1 MAVYRTLTRGRGLV
15 AATAGALVALALAA
29 SPAVAQ
35 TAGTAPQFASG
46 AVTSVHGDSVQVTNQ
61 TQNSESTVVL
71 SPTTQVTKRVT
82 ASASAITVGAC
93 VRVTGTGSATK
104 GITARSVALSM
115 ATSSGCTA
123 GPGAAGFGGRGGGG
137 GFRTGNGQRPRNFG
151 NGNGF
156 PNRGGAR
163 TANFALA
170 AGPVVSVKGDKIV
183 VKSTT
188 FQRPTA
194 TSTTSGK
201 KKSTSK
207 GTTTPKPTTKTSNV
221 TVTLPSAVTISE
233 TVAGTT
239 ADVAVGSCLTA
250 TGTTSAGN
258 VAANRAVVSQP
269 VNGSCTAG
277 FGFGFGGGAGPG
289 AGGGNGSNGS
299 V

>member
-15 AATAGALVALALAA
+15 AATAGVLVAVALAA
-29 SPAVAQ
+29 SPAGAQ
-35 TAGTAPQFASG
+35 TAGATPQFASG
-46 AVTSVHGDSVQVTNQ
+46 AVTSVHGDAVQVTNQ

-93 VRVTGTGSATK
+93 VRVTGTGSASK
-104 GITARSVALSM
+104 GITAQSVALSA
-115 ATSSGCTA
+115 ATSSGCT
-123 GPGAAGFGGRGGGG
+123 GPGGAGGGGGG
-137 GFRTGNGQRPRNFG
+137 GFRFGNGQRPRNFG
-151 NGNGF
+151 NGNGNGF
-156 PNRGGAR
+156 GNRGGAR

-170 AGPVVSVKGDKIV
+170 SGPVVSVKGDKIV

-188 FQRPTA
+188 FQRPTT

-207 GTTTPKPTTKTSNV
+207 RTTTAAPKTKTSNV
-221 TVTLPSAVTISE
+221 TVTLPSAVTISQ

-250 TGTTSAGN
+250 TGTTSAGS
-258 VAANRAVVSQP
+258 VAANRVVVSQP
-269 VNGSCTAG
+269 VSGSCTAG
-277 FGFGFGGGAGPG
+277 FGFGGGRGSG
-289 AGGGNGSNGS
+289 AGGGNGTSGS

>member
-15 AATAGALVALALAA
+15 AATAGVLVAVALAA
-29 SPAVAQ
+29 SPAGAQ
-35 TAGTAPQFASG
+35 TAGAAPQFASG

-93 VRVTGTGSATK
+93 VRVTGTGSASK
-104 GITARSVALSM
+104 GITARSVALST
-115 ATSSGCTA
+115 ATSSGCT
-123 GPGAAGFGGRGGGG
+123 GPGGG
-137 GFRTGNGQRPRNFG
+137 GFRFGNGQRPRNFG
-151 NGNGF
+151 NGSGF
-156 PNRGGAR
+156 RNRGGAR

-170 AGPVVSVKGDKIV
+170 SGPVVSVKGDKIV

-188 FQRPTA
+188 FQRPTT

-201 KKSTSK
+201 KKS
-207 GTTTPKPTTKTSNV
+207 TPKPTTKTSNV
-221 TVTLPSAVTISE
+221 TVTLPSAVSISQ
-233 TVAGTT
+233 TVAGTA

-250 TGTTSAGN
+250 TGTTSAGS
-258 VAANRAVVSQP
+258 VAANRVVVSQP
-269 VNGSCTAG
+269 VSGSCTAG
-277 FGFGFGGGAGPG
+277 FGFGGGRGPG

>member
-15 AATAGALVALALAA
+15 AATAGVLVAVALAA
-29 SPAVAQ
+29 SPAAAQ
-35 TAGTAPQFASG
+35 TAGATPQFASG

-71 SPTTQVTKRVT
+71 SPTTRVTKRVT

-93 VRVTGTGSATK
+93 VRVTGTGSASK
-104 GITARSVALSM
+104 GITAQSVALSA
-115 ATSSGCTA
+115 ATSSGCT
-123 GPGAAGFGGRGGGG
+123 GPGGAAAVGGGGGG
-137 GFRTGNGQRPRNFG
+137 GFRFGNGQRPRNFG

-156 PNRGGAR
+156 RNRGGAR

-170 AGPVVSVKGDKIV
+170 SGPVVSVKGDKIV

-188 FQRPTA
+188 FQRPST

-207 GTTTPKPTTKTSNV
+207 RTTTAAPTTKTSNV
-221 TVTLPSAVTISE
+221 TVTLPSAVAISQ
-233 TVAGTT
+233 TVAGTA
-239 ADVAVGSCLTA
+239 ADVAVGACLTA
-250 TGTTSAGN
+250 TGTTSAGS
-258 VAANRAVVSQP
+258 VAANRVVVSQP
-269 VNGSCTAG
+269 VSGSCTAG
-277 FGFGFGGGAGPG
+277 FGFGGGRGPG
-289 AGGGNGSNGS
+289 AGGGNGSTGS

>member
-15 AATAGALVALALAA
+15 AATAGALVAVALAA
-29 SPAVAQ
+29 SPAIAQ
-35 TAGTAPQFASG
+35 TAGTPPQFASG

-61 TQNSESTVVL
+61 AQNSESTVVL
-71 SPTTQVTKRVT
+71 SPTTQVTKRET
-82 ASASAITVGAC
+82 ASASAITVGGC
-93 VRVTGTGSATK
+93 VRVTGTGSAAK
-104 GITARSVALSM
+104 GITARSVALSA

-123 GPGAAGFGGRGGGG
+123 GPGGGGFGGGG
-137 GFRTGNGQRPRNFG
+137 GFRFGNGQRPRNLG

-156 PNRGGAR
+156 RNRGGAR
-163 TANFALA
+163 PANFALA

-188 FQRPTA
+188 FQRPAT

-207 GTTTPKPTTKTSNV
+207 GTTTSKPTTKTSNV
-221 TVTLPSAVTISE
+221 TVALPSGVAISE
-233 TVAGTT
+233 TVSGTT

-250 TGTTSAGN
+250 TGTTSAGS

-277 FGFGFGGGAGPG
+277 FGFGGGPRAG